1 MIIDVHTHLST
12 REQWGKVFVE
22 AFDRGYTGYT
32 GIDLEVTP
40 EIHWEAVAAVSRA
53 IVFGINSIALGMHT
67 PNDAIAAY
75 AKAHPEKIIGFM
87 SVDPNDPDAL
97 DEIDRCVNDLGLKGI
112 KMSPVY
118 QHYNPKGDR
127 ARRVHRRA
135 EELGLPILTHAA
147 YHVIANTPMEWANPL
162 LYDPVAREFPNLKI
176 ILAHI
181 GLPWYT
187 DAMVMIRKHPNVFA
201 DVSGGV
207 PLRPWWGYQA
217 LAFCHENRVIDK
229 LLFGSDFPIAT
240 IEETIDALRTANR
253 FAEGTN
259 MPQVPEQDI
268 EDLIHRDSLSLLGL
282 D

>member
-40 EIHWEAVAAVSRA
+40 EIHWDAVATVSRA

-67 PNDAIAAY
+67 PNDAIATY
-75 AKAHPEKIIGFM
+75 AKTHPEKIIGFM

-118 QHYNPKGDR
+118 QHYDPNGDR

-217 LAFCHENRVIDK
+217 LAFCHENRVMDK

-240 IEETIDALRTANR
+240 IEETIEALRTANR
-253 FAEGTN
+253 FAEGTG
-259 MPQVPEQDI
+259 MPQVPEDDI
-268 EDLIHRDSLSLLGL
+268 EALIHRDSLSLLGL

>member
-22 AFDRGYTGYT
+22 AFDRGYTSYT

-40 EIHWEAVAAVSRA
+40 EIHWEAVAAVERA

-118 QHYNPKGDR
+118 QHYDPNGDR

-217 LAFCHENRVIDK
+217 LSFCHENRVIHK

-240 IEETIDALRTANR
+240 IEDTIDALRTANR

-259 MPQVPEQDI
+259 MPQVPEQEI

>member
-87 SVDPNDPDAL
+87 SVDPNDPAAL
-97 DEIDRCVNDLGLKGI
+97 DEIDRCVNDLGLRGI

-118 QHYNPKGDR
+118 QYYDPNDDK

-217 LAFCHENRVIDK
+217 LAFCHENRVTHK
-229 LLFGSDFPIAT
+229 LLFGSDFPITT

-253 FAEGTN
+253 FAEGTG
-259 MPQVPEQDI
+259 MPQIPEKDI

>member
-40 EIHWEAVAAVSRA
+40 EIHWEAVAAVSRT

-87 SVDPNDPDAL
+87 SVDPNNPGAL
-97 DEIDRCVNDLGLKGI
+97 EEIDRCVNDLGLKGI

-118 QHYNPKGDR
+118 QHYDPNGAK

-217 LAFCHENRVIDK
+217 LAFCHENRVMDK

-240 IEETIDALRTANR
+240 VEETIDALRTANR
-253 FAEGTN
+253 FAEGTG
-259 MPQVPEQDI
+259 MPRVPADDI
-268 EDLIHRDSLSLLGL
+268 EALIHRDSLSLLGL
-282 D
+282 E

>member
-162 LYDPVAREFPNLKI
+162 LYDPVAREFPSLKM